1 MNGRSTHS
9 ETAFKSVSGALEGPT
24 SQDISDGRTG
34 QSMRLD
40 DKLTRADYPLSQK
53 TSVSVGVQTDPVA
66 DDTPTPSRTPR
77 QSMFSIGGRGGP
89 SRKDSV
95 ISCTDS
101 GIENGNLDVDTS
113 SGGHIQSAEP
123 RPTAECLT
131 IYKSD
136 VRKPYFLC
144 KYSMYT

>member
-1 MNGRSTHS
+1 MNGRSTRS
-9 ETAFKSVSGALEGPT
+9 ETAFKPVSGALEGPT

-34 QSMRLD
+34 QSI
-40 DKLTRADYPLSQK
+40 DKLSRADYPLSQK

-77 QSMFSIGGRGGP
+77 QSMFSIGGGGP

-136 VRKPYFLC
+136 VSHILQHNI
-144 KYSMYT
+144 